1 MKRLLLILALILGP
15 PTLLWAADNFTA
27 QTPSGQITVRAKDTG
42 SSILSSQVTV
52 QDSNNAALISCTG
65 HIYKHITSATD
76 TVAVQGVTSQVIYI
90 CGYRATFA
98 GTATVFLENTA
109 STNNNCS
116 STLTQIAPVE
126 SGVANTQFGF
136 ISAYWTGLKNT
147 SGNGLCINST
157 GTGGVDV
164 EVWYQQF

>member
-1 MKRLLLILALILGP
+1 MKRLLLILLMVLGP
-15 PTLLWAADNFTA
+15 PAWAADNWTA
-27 QTPSGQITVRAKDTG
+27 QTPSGSVTFRSLDTG
-42 SSILSSQVTV
+42 AGVESPQVTV
-52 QDSNNAALISCTG
+52 QDKNNSQLISCTG
-65 HIYKHITSATD
+65 HVYKHITSATD
-76 TVAVQGVTSQVIYI
+76 TVAVQGVTSQVVYI

-126 SGVANTQFGF
+126 TGVANTQFGF
-136 ISAYWTGLKNT
+136 VSGYWTGLKNT